1 MLYFQSL
8 NGKERS
14 LRPGEKI
21 RFEQVRGEIR
31 TLRLDDNQIALK
43 FHGHVQGMSTGSP
56 ENRSSLMPTCL
67 EWLSARHSL
76 SLVLGH
82 NALSFRSHHGHIA
95 LVEEIGMKHDHFA
108 VRLKTLTRL
117 RCWVGLSCFCWL
129 QLPAHRLGKKMT
141 KKKKPKA

>member
-76 SLVLGH
+76 SLFWGT
-82 NALSFRSHHGHIA
+82 
-95 LVEEIGMKHDHFA
+95 
-108 VRLKTLTRL
+108 TLYLFGLITGIL
-117 RCWVGLSCFCWL
+117 RWWRKSE
-129 QLPAHRLGKKMT
+129 
-141 KKKKPKA
+141 